1 MYLHCAIYMPKAIT
15 HTFSHWVFTPQL
27 SNLSCAPILIGSPGE
42 TGPQGP
48 PGYPGDDGTK
58 LLKVHSVFINAY
70 NNNVLNMQVVL

>member
-1 MYLHCAIYMPKAIT
+1 MPKAIMY
-15 HTFSHWVFTPQL
+15 TFSHCVFNPQL

-48 PGYPGDDGTK
+48 PGFRGYDGTK

-70 NNNVLNMQVVL
+70 KNNVLNMQVVL